1 MTYDPLLGGRNYDLP
16 QFEQQEMLKQKWAEL
31 QQTFQQT
38 TMPQKSPVWDEID
51 NIVETMSDAEKECLL
66 NNKEFMDS
74 SNAIQQILQREIMR
88 AMRPVVESTKDGK
101 TALESHLILL
111 RKLQKEA
118 KEEATQRK
126 KDAEQRESL
135 MNEYIMNHSD
145 KTWAEFIAMKK
156 GTTNKKK

>member
-16 QFEQQEMLKQKWAEL
+16 QLEQQQEVLKQKWAEL

-38 TMPQKSPVWDEID
+38 TTTTQKSPVWDEID
-51 NIVETMSDAEKECLL
+51 SIVDGMTEAEKECLSR
-66 NNKEFMDS
+66 NKEFVDS
-74 SNAIQQILQREIMR
+74 SNAIQHILQREIMR
-88 AMRPVVESTKDGK
+88 AMKPVVESTKDGK
-101 TALESHLILL
+101 AALESHLILL
-111 RKLQKEA
+111 RKVQKEA
-118 KEEATQRK
+118 KDEAS
-126 KDAEQRESL
+126 QRESL